1 MIKFLRKIRQ
11 TLLSENKFSKYLIY
25 AIGEIILVVIG
36 ILIALSINNWNERQ
50 KRIADELAYLKRLQ
64 NDIEFSIVRTQSGA
78 QFMLKAAEYATSI
91 IDDLNNCLIPAAHRK
106 NFVEGMFLQ
115 GKLSPPLL
123 MKGTIDELESTGKL
137 LSIRNVQLREQLT
150 NVVQRYEEDIAVYSQ
165 LVSIVS
171 PSLNYIN
178 NHFSF
183 KIDKA
188 GTKASDIEWNDV
200 IFDLNGIC
208 QDRQFI
214 ASLLT
219 IQNYTYDNA
228 GWNQRHIERL
238 KSLKSSIEK
247 ELELKDKIKQ

>member
-1 MIKFLRKIRQ
+1 MIKFFRKIRQ
-11 TLLSENKFSKYLIY
+11 NLLAENKFSKYLVY

-50 KRIADELAYLKRLQ
+50 QRNRDELEYLKRLQ
-64 NDIEFSIVRTQSGA
+64 KDIELSIERTQSGV
-78 QFMLKAAEYATSI
+78 QFMSSAAEYAKSI
-91 IDDLNNCLIPAAHRK
+91 IDDLNNCSIPTSNQK
-106 NFVEGMFLQ
+106 SFVEGMFIQ

-123 MKGTIDELESTGKL
+123 IKGTINELESTGKL

-150 NVVQRYEEDIAVYSQ
+150 DVIQRYEEDNAIYSQ

-178 NHFSF
+178 DHFSF
-183 KIDKA
+183 KIDGA
-188 GTKASDIEWNDV
+188 GKRGSDIEWDDV
-200 IFDLNGIC
+200 IFDLDGIC

-219 IQNYTYDNA
+219 IQNYTYDNV

-238 KSLKSSIEK
+238 KNLKSSIEK
-247 ELELKDKIKQ
+247 ELELKD

>member
-1 MIKFLRKIRQ
+1 MIKFFRKIRQ
-11 TLLSENKFSKYLIY
+11 NLLSENKFSKYLVY

-50 KRIADELAYLKRLQ
+50 KRNADELAYLKRLQ
-64 NDIEFSIVRTQSGA
+64 NDIEFSIERTQSGA
-78 QFMLKAAEYATSI
+78 QFMLNAAEYATSI
-91 IDDLNNCLIPAAHRK
+91 IDDLNNCSIPAAHQK
-106 NFVEGMFLQ
+106 KFVEGMFLQ

-137 LSIRNVQLREQLT
+137 LSIRNVELREQLT
-150 NVVQRYEEDIAVYSQ
+150 NVVQRHEEDIAVYSQ

-171 PSLNYIN
+171 PSLNYVN

-183 KIDKA
+183 NIDKA

-208 QDRQFI
+208 QDRQFK

-219 IQNYTYDNA
+219 IQNYTYDNV

-238 KSLKSSIEK
+238 KNLKSSIEK
-247 ELELKDKIKQ
+247 ELELKD